1 MDITPANRPLY
12 ISNVPTEEA
21 LEAGNSTQ
29 EATKSAVRP
38 SPDVATPISEHP

>member
-1 MDITPANRPLY
+1 MDVTPTNRPLY
-12 ISNVPTEEA
+12 ISNVSMEEA

-29 EATKSAVRP
+29 EAMKSAVRP